1 MLDQARKIFSIGGSC
16 PTFANRLEQSLKQIT
31 EKNKFTVV
39 SKLKCPV
46 FLAREMSGFG
56 FTTSNIYPAV
66 GAVGMW
72 ESQAAF
78 WPDFSKP
85 LREATLFVAFR
96 GGVIS
101 TASV

>member
-1 MLDQARKIFSIGGSC
+1 M
-16 PTFANRLEQSLKQIT
+16 TLKSVFVGPPKSRCQCGA
-31 EKNKFTVV
+31 VV

-46 FLAREMSGFG
+46 LLASEMSGFG
-56 FTTSNIYPAV
+56 LTNSNIYPAV

-78 WPDFSKP
+78 WPEFSKP